1 MQTIKYSNKVVLIG
15 LLIWFIS
22 SISADADSTSEQK
35 LQTVT
40 LQLKWLHQFQFAG
53 YYAALEKA
61 YYQDAG
67 LNVIIKEGK
76 PGLNYADE
84 VVSQNADYGV
94 DMPVLLLERNKGKP
108 VVVLAAIFQH
118 SAEALIARKDSGI
131 YSPHDVIGKRILM
144 RPHGHAEIRA
154 MLKIEGVP
162 EDQLKIIDHTWDIND
177 LIERRVDVSGAY
189 TTDFPFFMQERGI
202 PYSLI
207 RPITYGIDFYGDCL
221 FTSEEKI
228 KKQLKQVRAFLEA
241 SLKGWNYA
249 MNHKEEIADLI
260 LQKYSSRLSKEE
272 LLFEAKTMQELI
284 YPNLIEMGHI
294 NPGRWKHIGDTF
306 VKLGM
311 LEPDYSLDGFLYDPN
326 SPANYEKIIVLTTI
340 LLSVLAIMSTG
351 AILLIWYSRRLNRE
365 VRKRTQHLSAEIDNR
380 QKAELLLKESQS
392 RLETVLETIPVG
404 VWYTDQKGQII
415 YGNAAGQNIWQGARF
430 VEPDQF
436 HEYKAWWRK
445 TGKLLSPEEWAV
457 SRAINNRE
465 VSVEEELEIE
475 CFDGQ
480 HKIIIN
486 SASPFFDDDGNILGA
501 VVVNQDITDRVIA
514 EENLKIQKVILDRS
528 QEIAHLGSWHLDLRK
543 NILTWSAEE
552 CRIFGKDPKDF
563 IQTYES
569 FLDAVHPDDRAM
581 VDKTYS
587 DAIKNKRPYECIHKV
602 AHKDGRIRIV
612 LEKSEDI
619 VDEHGNTIY
628 SFGFTQ
634 DITEQKEAEREREK
648 LIEKLQQSINEIK
661 LLRDILPICSFCKN
675 IRNDEGY
682 YEQIENYFHRHSGVD
697 FSHTICPKCL
707 KEQYPEEYAQ
717 IVLKKK
723 QKI

>member
-1 MQTIKYSNKVVLIG
+1 MKAIKSSKRVVLICLIFWFVSG
-15 LLIWFIS
+15 LPVGAS
-22 SISADADSTSEQK
+22 PASEQN
-35 LQTVT
+35 LQTVY

-53 YYAALEKA
+53 YYAAIENG

-67 LNVIIKEGK
+67 LNVILKEGK
-76 PGLNYADE
+76 PGLSYADE
-84 VVSQNADYGV
+84 VLSKNADYGI
-94 DMPVLLLERNKGKP
+94 DMPVLLLERNKRKP

-118 SAEALIARKDSGI
+118 SPEALIARKDSGI
-131 YSPHDVIGKRILM
+131 TTPHDMIGKRILM
-144 RPHGHAEIRA
+144 RPNGNAEIRA
-154 MLKIEGVP
+154 MLRSEGIS
-162 EDQLKIIDHTWDIND
+162 EDQIKIIDHSWDTND
-177 LIERRVDVSGAY
+177 LIEKRVDVSGAY
-189 TTDFPFFMQERGI
+189 ITDFPFLMQERGI

-228 KKQLKQVRAFLEA
+228 KRQPGQVKAFLEA

-249 MNHKEEIADLI
+249 MYHKEEIVDLI
-260 LQKYSSRLSKEE
+260 LQKYNSRISKEA

-284 YPNLIEMGHI
+284 FPDLIEMGHM

-306 VKLGM
+306 VELGM
-311 LEPDYSLDGFLYDPN
+311 LDPDYSLHGFLYDLN
-326 SPANYEKIIVLTTI
+326 SPSNYAKIVTLTKI
-340 LLSVLAIMSTG
+340 LVGVLAIISTG
-351 AILLIWYSRRLNRE
+351 VILLIWYNRNLNRE
-365 VRKRTQHLSAEIDNR
+365 VKKRTKHLSAEIEKK
-380 QKAELLLKESQS
+380 QKTELLLKESQS
-392 RLETVLETIPVG
+392 RLETILEKIPIG
-404 VWYTDQKGQII
+404 VWYTDRKGKII
-415 YGNAAGQNIWQGARF
+415 YGNPTGQNIWQGARF

-457 SRAINNRE
+457 SRAINKRE

-475 CFDGQ
+475 CFDGK
-480 HKIIIN
+480 HKIILN
-486 SASPFFDDDGNILGA
+486 WAAPFLDDKGDILGA
-501 VVVNQDITDRVIA
+501 VVVNQDITDRVKA
-514 EENLKIQKVILDRS
+514 DEELKIQKLILDSS

-581 VDKTYS
+581 VHKTYT
-587 DAIKNKRPYECIHKV
+587 DAIKAKHPYECIHRV
-602 AHKDGRIRIV
+602 VHKDGSIRIV

-619 VDEHGNTIY
+619 VDEHGKTIY

-634 DITEQKEAEREREK
+634 DITEQKEAEQEREK
-648 LIEKLQQSINEIK
+648 LIEKLQQSLNEIK
-661 LLRDILPICSFCKN
+661 LLRNILPICSICKN

-682 YEQIENYFHRHSGVD
+682 YEQIEDYLYKHSGVD

-717 IVLKKK
+717 IVAEGKK
-723 QKI
+723 QN